1 MTTPYPQQ
9 PYPPSPHSPRQEE
22 RTWAWISH
30 AGCFV
35 GAWIAMAFLV
45 PLVIMLV
52 KGGTSPFVRRHA
64 VESLNFQIT
73 VLIYAAIS
81 IVLAF
86 VVVGF
91 FLLAALGVFYVVVV
105 ILATVRAANGQEFR
119 YPLTLRLVS

>member
-9 PYPPSPHSPRQEE
+9 PYAQSPRQEE
-22 RTWAWISH
+22 RTWAWIAH

-73 VLIYAAIS
+73 VLIYAVIS
-81 IVLAF
+81 VVLAF
-86 VVVGF
+86 VLVGF

>member
-1 MTTPYPQQ
+1 MTTPYPHPGAPFPQA
-9 PYPPSPHSPRQEE
+9 PTQEE

-35 GAWIAMAFLV
+35 GAWLAMAFLV

-52 KGGTSPFVRRHA
+52 KGGSSPFVRRHA

-73 VLIYAAIS
+73 VLIYAVVS
-81 IVLAF
+81 IVLAL
-86 VVVGF
+86 VLIGF
-91 FLLAALGVFYVVVV
+91 LLLAALGVFYLVVV
-105 ILATVRAANGQEFR
+105 ILATVRASNGQEFR